1 MLKINQNGS
10 RNLEMDDGEE
20 IDEMIDEDEE
30 KQKSDEEAAFHQLY
44 EIVQLMGGRG
54 GGRERTRIRRF
65 G

>member
-1 MLKINQNGS
+1 
-10 RNLEMDDGEE
+10 MDDGEE

-44 EIVQLMGGRG
+44 EIVQLGGRG